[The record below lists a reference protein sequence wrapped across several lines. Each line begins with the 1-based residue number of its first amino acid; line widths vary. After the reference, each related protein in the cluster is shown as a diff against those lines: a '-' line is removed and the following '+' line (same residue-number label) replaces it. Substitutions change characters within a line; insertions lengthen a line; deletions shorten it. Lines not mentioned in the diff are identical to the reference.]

1 MKKYILL
8 VLSWLTVS
16 ALAQN
21 TEKVIFSSPGGFYET
36 SFPLELS
43 TMFPEHLVYYTLN
56 GNTPTPDDL
65 LYQQPFSLNES
76 LYSPSDIYRIQISP
90 EAYVFVPDAVTK
102 AIVIRA
108 AVFDLQGNRLSDVV
122 TQSYFI
128 KELGCDTHGLPV
140 ISICCDSLSLF
151 DYYTGILVKGQY
163 YDPSN
168 PDFSG
173 NYYQKGKE
181 WERLSNVEFYEPD
194 NTGVNQQVGL
204 RTHGNISRRYPQK
217 GLKIYAREEYGK
229 KRLKHR
235 FFESIPLDSFKHLV
249 FKPFRCSWDST
260 GVGDYL
266 ALEIARNL
274 DLETPASRPAVM
286 FLNGEYWGIYFV
298 EEKTDDRF
306 LEDHYGVDLEQVN
319 LMNDYAGHTDAGTAD
334 HFWEFYHWMENADL
348 SLESNYRYAES
359 KMDMDNFMDYQI
371 FEIYAMNI
379 DWPANNVKIWQEG
392 EGPLRWIYYDG
403 DACFGEQYFDM
414 FYFATYTGDWYYP
427 TNEQSTLIFRK
438 LLENPEFK
446 AKFRQR
452 FQSHATVVFSYA
464 KTHPYFEE
472 ITTMLQGEIP
482 NMAQRFGFPSD
493 DVSWSQERLPIVDRF
508 LRVRPRQ
515 VLEELYTF
523 FDVEESPLEEF
534 YVTPNPFVNDA
545 TLHVTTMQDGPC
557 ELVVYNTLGQDVYH
571 TTLFLA
577 EGSNAIPLSLSLRSG
592 IYLLKLGSSTFRLQ
606 TVH

>member
-16 ALAQN
+16 AFAQN

-65 LYQQPFSLNES
+65 LYQQPLSLNES
-76 LYSPSDIYRIQISP
+76 LYSPSDIYKIQISP
-90 EAYVFVPDAVTK
+90 LEYVFVPEAITK

-108 AVFDLQGNRLSDVV
+108 AAFDLQGNRLSDVV

-128 KELGCDTHGLPV
+128 RELGCDTHGLPV

-151 DYYTGILVKGQY
+151 DYDTGILVKGRY
-163 YDPSN
+163 FDPSN
-168 PDFSG
+168 PDYSG
-173 NYYQKGKE
+173 NYYQKGKD
-181 WERLSNVEFYEPD
+181 WERRSNVEFYELD

-235 FFESIPLDSFKHLV
+235 FFESIPLESFKHLV

-260 GVGDYL
+260 GVGDFL

-319 LMNDYAGHTDAGTAD
+319 LMTDYDGHTDAGTPD
-334 HFWEFYHWMENADL
+334 HYWDFYHWMETADL
-348 SLESNYRYAES
+348 SLESNYRFAEA
-359 KMDMDNFMDYQI
+359 KMDMDNFIDYQI

-414 FYFATYTGDWYYP
+414 FYFATYTGDSYYP
-427 TNEQSTLIFRK
+427 SNNQSTLFFRK

-452 FQSHATVVFSYA
+452 FQSHATEVFSYA

-508 LRVRPRQ
+508 LRVRPKQ

-523 FDVEESPLEEF
+523 FDTEEPPLEEF
-534 YVTPNPFVNDA
+534 YVTPNPFVNDV

-571 TTLFLA
+571 TTLYLA
-577 EGSNAIPLSLSLRSG
+577 EGSNAIPLSLSLRTG
-592 IYLLKLGSSTFRLQ
+592 IYLLKLGTTTLRLK